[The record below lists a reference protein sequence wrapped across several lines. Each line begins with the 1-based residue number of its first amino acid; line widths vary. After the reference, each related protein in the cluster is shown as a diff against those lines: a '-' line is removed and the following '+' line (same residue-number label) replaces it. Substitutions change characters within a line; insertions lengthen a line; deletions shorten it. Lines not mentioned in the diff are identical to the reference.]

1 MRIYLKLTKNTELIP
16 YDYQSFLTGAIH
28 KWLGSDNVEH
38 GKISLYSFS
47 WLQNIETVKGG
58 LNTRFGS
65 YFFFSAYD
73 DSVMKS
79 VISGIRE
86 NPEVCF
92 GVCITEIQ
100 IQENPVFSSPQGF
113 DFASPIFVRRFID
126 NKDYHI
132 SYNDKMSSEYL
143 TETIKRKLSLAKL
156 SGEGVKIR
164 FDESYEHPKTKVV
177 KYKDIG
183 NKANICP
190 IIAEGTPEQ
199 LSFIWN
205 VGAGNSTGI
214 GFGALK

>member
-38 GKISLYSFS
+38 GNISLYSFS

-58 LNTRFGS
+58 LNTKFGS

-73 DSVMKS
+73 DSIIKT
-79 VISGIRE
+79 IINGIRID
-86 NPEVCF
+86 PAVCC
-92 GVCITEIQ
+92 GICVSEIQ
-100 IQENPVFSSPQGF
+100 IQESPMFTSPHRF
-113 DFASPIFVRRFID
+113 DIASPIFVRRFIES
-126 NKDYHI
+126 KDYHI
-132 SYNDKMSSEYL
+132 TYDDKMSSEYL
-143 TETIKRKLSLAKL
+143 TETMKRKLSLAKL
-156 SGEGVKIR
+156 PGEGVKIR
-164 FDESYEHPKTKVV
+164 FDESYEHSKTKVV
-177 KYKDIG
+177 NYKGIG
-183 NKANICP
+183 NKTNVCP

-214 GFGALK
+214 GFGALR